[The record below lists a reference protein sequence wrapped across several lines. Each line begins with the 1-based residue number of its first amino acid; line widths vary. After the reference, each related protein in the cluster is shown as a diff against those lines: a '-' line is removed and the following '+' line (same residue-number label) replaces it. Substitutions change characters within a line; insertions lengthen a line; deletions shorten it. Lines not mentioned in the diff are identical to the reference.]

1 MKVRDLQIYLRYS
14 LSKDILFRFIRSN
27 LAGLIAIFVIVNL
40 IDFYDYFEK
49 DSEMQ
54 YLTITGFVLLFLLIV
69 FVKYRNPLSYYPR
82 YVLFVKDRNDS
93 LVNMEPRIDP
103 LVTALGLIKPKDFV
117 NVRYVVYPEL
127 DLGLD
132 FDPNT
137 GVISGYPLE
146 LGNHTS
152 EVKMKFLG
160 GEYSTTV
167 RVEVIET
174 AVLRERVEGS
184 PMAAPRTV
192 AQLLLREEDLKQREQ
207 EIDFRLENKRIDME
221 EEFVSKQISLE
232 EQFDVERANFK
243 KTLEKTK
250 NQYEKLLDDRDKKL
264 EEKQK
269 ELEQGLEKN
278 KEKYEKELAE
288 FEANLDDS
296 KEKIDELETLA
307 IETGTAAANIEEEY
321 VDMMDALATDNPSKA
336 KEDESKPEKTVD
348 DSREEEDLDEKIS
361 VDIDSATELF
371 EGKTEENAETSEE
384 SVDVEPEITSFDDE
398 KEEPEGE
405 LEEEVIEGE
414 SEDEEYDY
422 VSMTK
427 SELVELAKKRGLAF
441 SGTKKK
447 IISRLEAN
455 D

>member
-27 LAGLIAIFVIVNL
+27 ILGLFLIIIIINIMDYANYFEGDSENLYLAITGLI
-40 IDFYDYFEK
+40 
-49 DSEMQ
+49 
-54 YLTITGFVLLFLLIV
+54 LLLLLII

-93 LVNMEPRIDP
+93 LVKMEPRIDP

-117 NVRYVVYPEL
+117 HVRYVIYPEL

-137 GVISGYPLE
+137 GVISGFPLE

-160 GEYSTTV
+160 GEYSTTI

-192 AQLLLREEDLKQREQ
+192 AQLLLREEDLSKRER
-207 EIDFRLENKRIDME
+207 EIDFRLENKKME
-221 EEFVSKQISLE
+221 MEDEYVSKQISLE
-232 EQFDVERANFK
+232 EQFD
-243 KTLEKTK
+243 LEKSNFSVVLEK
-250 NQYEKLLDDRDKKL
+250 NKKKYEKLLEDK
-264 EEKQK
+264 EKI
-269 ELEQGLEKN
+269 LEK
-278 KEKYEKELAE
+278 KEKDFERRLKKYKDAYEKELAE
-288 FEANLDDS
+288 FEGKISTNQ
-296 KEKIDELETLA
+296 EKIDELETLA
-307 IETGTAAANIEEEY
+307 METGSAAANIEEEY
-321 VDMMDALATDNPSKA
+321 VDLMDALATDSSDKSSEKGEISSQEKDVESNP
-336 KEDESKPEKTVD
+336 
-348 DSREEEDLDEKIS
+348 DSDHEEEDLYEKLS
-361 VDIDSATELF
+361 VDT
-371 EGKTEENAETSEE
+371 
-384 SVDVEPEITSFDDE
+384 EPEDSSLDDE
-398 KEEPEGE
+398 
-405 LEEEVIEGE
+405 EEEQVEE
-414 SEDEEYDY
+414 EQVEEETEEEYDY

-427 SELVELAKKRGLAF
+427 AELIELAEKRNLST
-441 SGTKKK
+441 SGNKKK
-447 IISRLEAN
+447 LISRLEKN

>member
-1 MKVRDLQIYLRYS
+1 MKVRDLQLYLRYS
-14 LSKDILFRFIRSN
+14 LSKDILLRFIRSN
-27 LAGLIAIFVIVNL
+27 FIGLLSIVLIVNV
-40 IDFYDYFEK
+40 IDYFNYFEK
-49 DSEMQ
+49 DNEIL
-54 YLTITGFVLLFLLIV
+54 YLVLTGVVLLFLLIV

-93 LVNMEPRIDP
+93 LVTMEPRIDP

-117 NVRYVVYPEL
+117 HVRYVVYPEL

-160 GEYSTTV
+160 GEYSTTI

-192 AQLLLREEDLKQREQ
+192 AQLLLREEDLKKREE
-207 EIDFRLENKRIDME
+207 EIDYRLQTKRMDME

-232 EQFDVERANFK
+232 QQFDVERAKFED
-243 KTLEKTK
+243 TLEKTK

-264 EEKQK
+264 KNKQK
-269 ELEQGLEKN
+269 EFEQRLEEN
-278 KEKYEKELAE
+278 KGEYEKELAE
-288 FEANLDDS
+288 FEANLDVS

-307 IETGTAAANIEEEY
+307 METGSAAANIEEEY
-321 VDMMDALATDNPSKA
+321 VDLMDALATDNPNKEE
-336 KEDESKPEKTVD
+336 EDESKPETVD

-361 VDIDSATELF
+361 VDIDSVTELL
-371 EGKTEENAETSEE
+371 EGETEENAGTSEE
-384 SVDVEPEITSFDDE
+384 SVDVEPENTLLDE
-398 KEEPEGE
+398 EEEEPEE
-405 LEEEVIEGE
+405 EVVEEEPEE
-414 SEDEEYDY
+414 EPEEEYDY

-427 SELVELAKKRGLAF
+427 AELIELAEKRNLST
-441 SGTKKK
+441 SGNKKK
-447 IISRLEAN
+447 IIERLEKV
-455 D
+455 

>member
-1 MKVRDLQIYLRYS
+1 MRMKVRDLQLYLRYS
-14 LSKDILFRFIRSN
+14 LSKDILLSFVRSN
-27 LAGLIAIFVIVNL
+27 IIGLIAIFVIVNL
-40 IDFYDYFEK
+40 IDFYGYFEK
-49 DSEMQ
+49 DEML
-54 YLTITGFVLLFLLIV
+54 YLVLTGIVLLFLLIV

-93 LVNMEPRIDP
+93 LITMEPQIDP

-192 AQLLLREEDLKQREQ
+192 AQLLLREEDLKEREQ

-221 EEFVSKQISLE
+221 EEFVSKQLSLE
-232 EQFDVERANFK
+232 EQFDVERANFREV
-243 KTLEKTK
+243 LEKTK
-250 NQYEKLLDDRDKKL
+250 DEYQKLLDDRDRKL
-264 EEKQK
+264 KEKQK
-269 ELEQGLEKN
+269 EFEQRLEQN
-278 KEKYEKELAE
+278 KGKYEKELAE
-288 FEANLDDS
+288 FEVNLDNS
-296 KEKIDELETLA
+296 REKIDELETLA

-321 VDMMDALATDNPSKA
+321 VDMMDALATDNSSKD
-336 KEDESKPEKTVD
+336 KEEESKYGKTVD
-348 DSREEEDLDEKIS
+348 DSPEEEDLDQKIS
-361 VDIDSATELF
+361 VDIDSVPELLEGETDENTEI
-371 EGKTEENAETSEE
+371 SEE
-384 SVDVEPEITSFDDE
+384 SVDVEPKNSPFVDG
-398 KEEPEGE
+398 KEEPEKEVVEEG
-405 LEEEVIEGE
+405 LE
-414 SEDEEYDY
+414 EEYDY

-441 SGTKKK
+441 SGTKKT
-447 IISRLEAN
+447 ITSRLEAN

>member
-1 MKVRDLQIYLRYS
+1 MKVRDLQLYLRYS
-14 LSKDILFRFIRSN
+14 LSKDILLSFVRSN
-27 LAGLIAIFVIVNL
+27 FLGLVSIFVIVNV
-40 IDFYDYFEK
+40 IDYYDYFEE
-49 DSEMQ
+49 DEML
-54 YLTITGFVLLFLLIV
+54 YLVLTGVALLFSLVV

-82 YVLFVKDRNDS
+82 YVLFVKDRNDA
-93 LVNMEPRIDP
+93 LVKMEPKIDP
-103 LVTALGLIKPKDFV
+103 LITALGLIKPKDFV

-174 AVLRERVEGS
+174 AVLKERVEGS
-184 PMAAPRTV
+184 PFAAPRTV
-192 AQLLLREEDLKQREQ
+192 AQLLLREEDLKKREQ
-207 EIDFRLENKRIDME
+207 EIDYRLQTKRMDME

-232 EQFDVERANFK
+232 QQFEVERATFNE
-243 KTLEKTK
+243 TLEKTK
-250 NQYEKLLDDRDKKL
+250 EEYEKILDKKD
-264 EEKQK
+264 KQLVELK
-269 ELEQGLEKN
+269 KDFDRRLEQNKN
-278 KEKYEKELAE
+278 EYEQELAV
-288 FEANLDDS
+288 FEANLDES

-307 IETGTAAANIEEEY
+307 LETGSAAANIEEQY
-321 VDMMDALATDNPSKA
+321 VDMMDALATENPT
-336 KEDESKPEKTVD
+336 EGEEEESKPRKTLD
-348 DSREEEDLDEKIS
+348 DSQEEDLDDRIS
-361 VDIDSATELF
+361 VDIDSASELLEREIDENTESP
-371 EGKTEENAETSEE
+371 EASVENETDSADSNDEELE
-384 SVDVEPEITSFDDE
+384 DEPEE
-398 KEEPEGE
+398 
-405 LEEEVIEGE
+405 E
-414 SEDEEYDY
+414 SEDDEYDY

-427 SELVELAKKRGLAF
+427 AELVELAKKRGLAI

-447 IISRLEAN
+447 LISRLENN

>member
-1 MKVRDLQIYLRYS
+1 MKVRDLQLYLRYS
-14 LSKDILFRFIRSN
+14 LSKDILLSFVRSN
-27 LAGLIAIFVIVNL
+27 FLGLFLIFALLNVIDYYN
-40 IDFYDYFEK
+40 YFEREN
-49 DSEMQ
+49 EML
-54 YLTITGFVLLFLLIV
+54 YIVLTGLLLLFSLII
-69 FVKYRNPLSYYPR
+69 FVKYNNPLSYYPR

-93 LVNMEPRIDP
+93 LVSMKPQIDP

-117 NVRYVVYPEL
+117 NVRYVIYPEL

-160 GEYSTTV
+160 GEFSTTI

-184 PMAAPRTV
+184 PLAAPRTV
-192 AQLLLREEDLKQREQ
+192 AQLLLREEDLKKREE
-207 EIDFRLENKRIDME
+207 EIDYRLQTKRMDLE

-232 EQFDVERANFK
+232 QQFDVERTRFK
-243 KTLEKTK
+243 ETLEKTK
-250 NQYEKLLDDRDKKL
+250 EQYEKLLDDRDKKL
-264 EEKQK
+264 KDKEK
-269 ELEQGLEKN
+269 EFELRLEQN
-278 KEKYEKELAE
+278 KDEFEKELAE
-288 FEANLDDS
+288 FEADLDDS

-307 IETGTAAANIEEEY
+307 LETGSAAANIEEEY
-321 VDMMDALATDNPSKA
+321 VDMMDALATENPTEG
-336 KEDESKPEKTVD
+336 KEEESNPEKTVD
-348 DSREEEDLDEKIS
+348 DSYEEEDLDDRIS
-361 VDIDSATELF
+361 VDIDSATELL
-371 EGKTEENAETSEE
+371 EGEIEENSESPEASVENETDSADSNDEELENESEE
-384 SVDVEPEITSFDDE
+384 
-398 KEEPEGE
+398 
-405 LEEEVIEGE
+405 E
-414 SEDEEYDY
+414 SEDDEYDY

-427 SELVELAKKRGLAF
+427 ADLVELAKKRGLAI

-447 IISRLEAN
+447 LISKLENN

>member
-1 MKVRDLQIYLRYS
+1 MKVRDLQLYLRYS
-14 LSKDILFRFIRSN
+14 LSKDILLSFVRSN
-27 LAGLIAIFVIVNL
+27 FLGLFLIFVVLNV
-40 IDFYDYFEK
+40 IDYYNYFEREN
-49 DSEMQ
+49 EMLNIV
-54 YLTITGFVLLFLLIV
+54 LTGIFLLFSLII
-69 FVKYRNPLSYYPR
+69 FVKYNNPLSYYPR

-93 LVNMEPRIDP
+93 LIKMEPKIDP

-174 AVLRERVEGS
+174 AVLKERVEGS
-184 PMAAPRTV
+184 PFAAPRTV
-192 AQLLLREEDLKQREQ
+192 AQLLLREEDLEKREQ
-207 EIDFRLENKRIDME
+207 EIDYRLQTKRMDME

-232 EQFDVERANFK
+232 QQFEVERASFNEVLENTK
-243 KTLEKTK
+243 K
-250 NQYEKLLDDRDKKL
+250 QYEKILDKK
-264 EEKQK
+264 EKQIV
-269 ELEQGLEKN
+269 EIQNDYNRRIEQKKN
-278 KEKYEKELAE
+278 EYEKELAE
-288 FEANLDDS
+288 FEANLDES

-307 IETGTAAANIEEEY
+307 IETGSAAANIEEEY
-321 VDMMDALATDNPSKA
+321 VDMMDALATENPT
-336 KEDESKPEKTVD
+336 EVDEEENKPEKTED
-348 DSREEEDLDEKIS
+348 DSHEEEDLDERIS
-361 VDIDSATELF
+361 VDIDSVTELL
-371 EGKTEENAETSEE
+371 EGEIEENSESPEASVENETDSADSNDEE
-384 SVDVEPEITSFDDE
+384 LEDEPEE
-398 KEEPEGE
+398 
-405 LEEEVIEGE
+405 E
-414 SEDEEYDY
+414 SEDDEYDY

-427 SELVELAKKRGLAF
+427 AELVELAKKRGLAV

-447 IISRLEAN
+447 LISRLDNN

>member
-1 MKVRDLQIYLRYS
+1 MKVRDLQLYLRYS
-14 LSKDILFRFIRSN
+14 LSKDILLSFVRSN
-27 LAGLIAIFVIVNL
+27 FLGLISIIVIVNV
-40 IDFYDYFEK
+40 IDYYDYFEE
-49 DSEMQ
+49 DEML
-54 YLTITGFVLLFLLIV
+54 YLVLTGIALLFSLVV

-93 LVNMEPRIDP
+93 LVKMEPRIDP

-174 AVLRERVEGS
+174 AVLKERVEGS
-184 PMAAPRTV
+184 PFAAPRTV
-192 AQLLLREEDLKQREQ
+192 AQLLLREEDLKKREQ
-207 EIDFRLENKRIDME
+207 EIDYRLQTKRMDME

-232 EQFDVERANFK
+232 QQFEVERANFNE
-243 KTLEKTK
+243 TLEKTK
-250 NQYEKLLDDRDKKL
+250 EEYEKILDNKDKQIVEMQKDFDRR
-264 EEKQK
+264 
-269 ELEQGLEKN
+269 LEQNKN
-278 KEKYEKELAE
+278 EYEQELAV
-288 FEANLDDS
+288 FESNLDES

-307 IETGTAAANIEEEY
+307 LETGSAAANIEEQY
-321 VDMMDALATDNPSKA
+321 VDMMDALATESSSGKSVEEQPKEEVQEPA
-336 KEDESKPEKTVD
+336 KEEAK
-348 DSREEEDLDEKIS
+348 EEEIE
-361 VDIDSATELF
+361 
-371 EGKTEENAETSEE
+371 EE
-384 SVDVEPEITSFDDE
+384 SDDE
-398 KEEPEGE
+398 H
-405 LEEEVIEGE
+405 
-414 SEDEEYDY
+414 DY

-427 SELVELAKKRGLAF
+427 AELVELAEKRNLKS
-441 SGTKKK
+441 SGNKKK
-447 IISRLEAN
+447 LIERLSKS

>member
-1 MKVRDLQIYLRYS
+1 MRMKVRDLQLYLRYS
-14 LSKDILFRFIRSN
+14 LSKDILLSFVRSN
-27 LAGLIAIFVIVNL
+27 ILGLILIFVIVNA
-40 IDFYDYFEK
+40 IDYYDYFEE
-49 DSEMQ
+49 DEMS
-54 YLTITGFVLLFLLIV
+54 YLVLTGIALLFSLVV

-82 YVLFVKDRNDS
+82 YVLFVKDRNDA
-93 LVNMEPRIDP
+93 LVKMEPKIDP
-103 LVTALGLIKPKDFV
+103 LITALGLIKPKDFV

-174 AVLRERVEGS
+174 AVLKERVEGS
-184 PMAAPRTV
+184 PFAAPRTV
-192 AQLLLREEDLKQREQ
+192 AQLLLREEDLKKREQ
-207 EIDFRLENKRIDME
+207 EIDYRLQTKRMDME

-232 EQFDVERANFK
+232 QQFEVERAAFNE
-243 KTLEKTK
+243 TLEKTK
-250 NQYEKLLDDRDKKL
+250 EEYEKILDNKDKQLVELKKDFDRR
-264 EEKQK
+264 
-269 ELEQGLEKN
+269 LEQNKN
-278 KEKYEKELAE
+278 EYEQELAV
-288 FEANLDDS
+288 FEANLDVS

-307 IETGTAAANIEEEY
+307 LETGSAAANIEEQY
-321 VDMMDALATDNPSKA
+321 VDMMDALATENPT
-336 KEDESKPEKTVD
+336 EREEEESKPRKTLD
-348 DSREEEDLDEKIS
+348 DSQEEDLDDRIS
-361 VDIDSATELF
+361 VDIDSASELLEREIDENTESP
-371 EGKTEENAETSEE
+371 EASVENETDSSDSNDEALE
-384 SVDVEPEITSFDDE
+384 DEPEE
-398 KEEPEGE
+398 
-405 LEEEVIEGE
+405 E
-414 SEDEEYDY
+414 SEDDEYDY

-427 SELVELAKKRGLAF
+427 AELVELAKKRGLAI

-447 IISRLEAN
+447 LISRLENN

>member
-14 LSKDILFRFIRSN
+14 LSKDILLRFIRSN
-27 LAGLIAIFVIVNL
+27 LAGLIAIFVLVNL

-49 DSEMQ
+49 DEGL
-54 YLTITGFVLLFLLIV
+54 YLVLTGVVLLFLLIV

-93 LVNMEPRIDP
+93 LVTMEPQIDP

-192 AQLLLREEDLKQREQ
+192 AQLLLREEDLKQREE
-207 EIDFRLENKRIDME
+207 EIDYRLQTKRMDME

-232 EQFDVERANFK
+232 QQFDVERANFRE
-243 KTLEKTK
+243 TLEKTK
-250 NQYEKLLDDRDKKL
+250 KQYEKLLDDRDKKL
-264 EEKQK
+264 KEKQK
-269 ELEQGLEKN
+269 EFEQGLEKN
-278 KEKYEKELAE
+278 KGEYEKELAE

-307 IETGTAAANIEEEY
+307 METGTAAANIEEEY
-321 VDMMDALATDNPSKA
+321 VDMMDALATDNPS
-336 KEDESKPEKTVD
+336 
-348 DSREEEDLDEKIS
+348 
-361 VDIDSATELF
+361 
-371 EGKTEENAETSEE
+371 
-384 SVDVEPEITSFDDE
+384 
-398 KEEPEGE
+398 
-405 LEEEVIEGE
+405 
-414 SEDEEYDY
+414 
-422 VSMTK
+422 
-427 SELVELAKKRGLAF
+427 
-441 SGTKKK
+441 
-447 IISRLEAN
+447 
-455 D
+455 

>member
-1 MKVRDLQIYLRYS
+1 MKVRDLQLYLRYS
-14 LSKDILFRFIRSN
+14 LSKDILLSFVRSN
-27 LAGLIAIFVIVNL
+27 FLWLILIFAIVNI
-40 IDFYDYFEK
+40 IDYLDYFEE
-49 DSEMQ
+49 DEML
-54 YLTITGFVLLFLLIV
+54 YLGLTGIALLFSLVV
-69 FVKYRNPLSYYPR
+69 FVKYNNPLSYYPR

-93 LVNMEPRIDP
+93 LVKMEPRIDP

-174 AVLRERVEGS
+174 AVLKERVEGS
-184 PMAAPRTV
+184 PFAAPRTV
-192 AQLLLREEDLKQREQ
+192 AQLLLREEDLSKREQ
-207 EIDFRLENKRIDME
+207 EIDYRLQTKRMDME

-232 EQFDVERANFK
+232 QQFEVERANFNE
-243 KTLEKTK
+243 TLEKTK
-250 NQYEKLLDDRDKKL
+250 EEYEKILDNKDKQLVEMQKDFDRRIEQKKNDY
-264 EEKQK
+264 
-269 ELEQGLEKN
+269 EQ
-278 KEKYEKELAE
+278 ELAE

-307 IETGTAAANIEEEY
+307 LETGSAAANIEEEY
-321 VDMMDALATDNPSKA
+321 VDMMDALATDNPSKV
-336 KEDESKPEKTVD
+336 KEDEAKPEKNVN
-348 DSREEEDLDEKIS
+348 DSPEEEDLDEKIS
-361 VDIDSATELF
+361 VDIDSVPELLEGETE
-371 EGKTEENAETSEE
+371 KNIETSEE
-384 SVDVEPEITSFDDE
+384 SVDDEPEKSSFS
-398 KEEPEGE
+398 EEP
-405 LEEEVIEGE
+405 
-414 SEDEEYDY
+414 DEEYDY

-427 SELVELAKKRGLAF
+427 AELIELAKKRNLST
-441 SGTKKK
+441 SGNKKK
-447 IISRLEAN
+447 IIERLESQT
-455 D
+455 

>member
-1 MKVRDLQIYLRYS
+1 MKVRDLQLYLRYS
-14 LSKDILFRFIRSN
+14 LSKDILLSFVRSN
-27 LAGLIAIFVIVNL
+27 FLGLFLIFALLNVIDYYN
-40 IDFYDYFEK
+40 YFEREN
-49 DSEMQ
+49 EMLNIV
-54 YLTITGFVLLFLLIV
+54 LTGIFLLFSLII
-69 FVKYRNPLSYYPR
+69 FVKYNNPLSYYPR

-93 LVNMEPRIDP
+93 LIKMEPKIDP

-174 AVLRERVEGS
+174 AVLKERVEGS
-184 PMAAPRTV
+184 PFAAPRTV
-192 AQLLLREEDLKQREQ
+192 AQLLLREEDLKKREQ
-207 EIDFRLENKRIDME
+207 EIDYRLQTKRMDME

-232 EQFDVERANFK
+232 QQFEVERASFNEVLENTK
-243 KTLEKTK
+243 K
-250 NQYEKLLDDRDKKL
+250 QYEKLLDEKERQLIDKK
-264 EEKQK
+264 K
-269 ELEQGLEKN
+269 EFERNLDKN
-278 KEKYEKELAE
+278 KEEYENELAK
-288 FEANLDDS
+288 FEADLDVS

-321 VDMMDALATDNPSKA
+321 VDMMDALATD
-336 KEDESKPEKTVD
+336 ESTKVD
-348 DSREEEDLDEKIS
+348 VGNIKLESIDGSREEEDLDERIS
-361 VDIDSATELF
+361 IDIDSAPELL
-371 EGKTEENAETSEE
+371 EGKKDDIIEESEE
-384 SVDVEPEITSFDDE
+384 SVDAGPENTSFDE
-398 KEEPEGE
+398 QKEE
-405 LEEEVIEGE
+405 LEEESG
-414 SEDEEYDY
+414 EEYDY

-427 SELVELAKKRGLAF
+427 AELVELAKKRGLAI

-447 IISRLEAN
+447 LISRLENN

>member
-1 MKVRDLQIYLRYS
+1 MKVRDLQLYLRYS
-14 LSKDILFRFIRSN
+14 LSKDILLSFVRSN
-27 LAGLIAIFVIVNL
+27 FLGLILIFVIVNV
-40 IDFYDYFEK
+40 IDYLDYFEE
-49 DSEMQ
+49 DEML
-54 YLTITGFVLLFLLIV
+54 YLVITGIVLLFSLVV
-69 FVKYRNPLSYYPR
+69 FVKYNNPLSYYPR

-93 LVNMEPRIDP
+93 LVKMEPRIDP

-174 AVLRERVEGS
+174 AVLKERVEGS
-184 PMAAPRTV
+184 PFAAPRTV
-192 AQLLLREEDLKQREQ
+192 AQLLLREEDLKKREQ
-207 EIDFRLENKRIDME
+207 EIDYRLQTKRMDME

-232 EQFDVERANFK
+232 QQFEVERAAFNE
-243 KTLEKTK
+243 TLEKTK
-250 NQYEKLLDDRDKKL
+250 EEYEKILDNKDKQLVELKKDFDRR
-264 EEKQK
+264 
-269 ELEQGLEKN
+269 LEQNKN
-278 KEKYEKELAE
+278 EYEQELAI
-288 FEANLDDS
+288 FESNLDES

-307 IETGTAAANIEEEY
+307 LETGSAAANIEEQY
-321 VDMMDALATDNPSKA
+321 VDMMDALATENPT
-336 KEDESKPEKTVD
+336 EREEEESKPEKNVD
-348 DSREEEDLDEKIS
+348 DSHEEEDLDDRIS
-361 VDIDSATELF
+361 VDIDSASELL
-371 EGKTEENAETSEE
+371 EREIDENAESPEA
-384 SVDVEPEITSFDDE
+384 SVENETDSADSNDEALEDEPEEEFEDD
-398 KEEPEGE
+398 
-405 LEEEVIEGE
+405 
-414 SEDEEYDY
+414 EYDY

-427 SELVELAKKRGLAF
+427 AELVELAKKRGLAI

-447 IISRLEAN
+447 LISRLENN

>member
-14 LSKDILFRFIRSN
+14 LSKDILFRFIRGNILGLFLIIILINTMDYANFFEGDSEN
-27 LAGLIAIFVIVNL
+27 LYLAITGLI
-40 IDFYDYFEK
+40 
-49 DSEMQ
+49 
-54 YLTITGFVLLFLLIV
+54 LLLLLII

-93 LVNMEPRIDP
+93 LVKMEPRIDP
-103 LVTALGLIKPKDFV
+103 LLTALGLIKPKDFV
-117 NVRYVVYPEL
+117 HVRYVIYPEL

-137 GVISGYPLE
+137 GVISGFPLE

-160 GEYSTTV
+160 GEYSTTI

-192 AQLLLREEDLKQREQ
+192 AQLLLREEDLKKREQ
-207 EIDFRLENKRIDME
+207 EIDFRLENKKMDLE

-243 KTLEKTK
+243 ETLEKTK
-250 NQYEKLLDDRDKKL
+250 KQYEKLLETKDKKL
-264 EEKQK
+264 KEKQK
-269 ELEQGLEKN
+269 EFEQGLEKN
-278 KEKYEKELAE
+278 KVEYEKELAE

-307 IETGTAAANIEEEY
+307 METGTAAANIEEEY
-321 VDMMDALATDNPSKA
+321 VDMMDALATDSSDKGSVKGVIRSQEKDVESNP
-336 KEDESKPEKTVD
+336 
-348 DSREEEDLDEKIS
+348 DSDNEEEDLYEKLS
-361 VDIDSATELF
+361 VDT
-371 EGKTEENAETSEE
+371 
-384 SVDVEPEITSFDDE
+384 EPEASSLDDE
-398 KEEPEGE
+398 EEVVEEEPEE
-405 LEEEVIEGE
+405 EPEEEEQVEEE
-414 SEDEEYDY
+414 SEEEYDY

-427 SELVELAKKRGLAF
+427 AELIELADKRNLST
-441 SGTKKK
+441 SGNKKK
-447 IISRLEAN
+447 IISRLEKG
-455 D
+455 

>member
-1 MKVRDLQIYLRYS
+1 MRMKVRDLQIYLRYS
-14 LSKDILFRFIRSN
+14 LSKDILLRFIRSN
-27 LAGLIAIFVIVNL
+27 LAGLIGIFVLVNL

-49 DSEMQ
+49 DEGL
-54 YLTITGFVLLFLLIV
+54 YLVLTGIALLFLLIV

-93 LVNMEPRIDP
+93 LVTMEPRIDP

-192 AQLLLREEDLKQREQ
+192 AQLLLREEDLKNREQ
-207 EIDFRLENKRIDME
+207 EIDYRLQTKRMDME

-232 EQFDVERANFK
+232 QQFEVERASFNEVLENTK
-243 KTLEKTK
+243 K
-250 NQYEKLLDDRDKKL
+250 QYEKLLDDRDKKL
-264 EEKQK
+264 KEKQK
-269 ELEQGLEKN
+269 EFEQRLEEN
-278 KEKYEKELAE
+278 KSEYEKELAE

-307 IETGTAAANIEEEY
+307 METGTAAANIEEEY
-321 VDMMDALATDNPSKA
+321 VDMMDALATENPSKK
-336 KEDESKPEKTVD
+336 KEEESKPETVD

-361 VDIDSATELF
+361 VDIDSVAELL
-371 EGKTEENAETSEE
+371 EGESEENVETSEE
-384 SVDVEPEITSFDDE
+384 SVDVEPE
-398 KEEPEGE
+398 
-405 LEEEVIEGE
+405 EEVIEEE
-414 SEDEEYDY
+414 SEDDEYDY

-427 SELVELAKKRGLAF
+427 AELVELAKKRNLST
-441 SGTKKK
+441 SGNKKK
-447 IISRLEAN
+447 IIERLEEK

>member
-1 MKVRDLQIYLRYS
+1 MKVRDLQLYLRYS
-14 LSKDILFRFIRSN
+14 LSKDILLRFIRSN
-27 LAGLIAIFVIVNL
+27 IIGLIAIFVLVNL

-49 DSEMQ
+49 DEGL
-54 YLTITGFVLLFLLIV
+54 YLVLTGVVLLFLLIV

-93 LVNMEPRIDP
+93 LVTMEPRIDP

-117 NVRYVVYPEL
+117 NVRYVVYPQL

-160 GEYSTTV
+160 GEFSTTI

-207 EIDFRLENKRIDME
+207 EIDFRLENKRMDME

-232 EQFDVERANFK
+232 EQFEVERANFRE
-243 KTLEKTK
+243 TLEKTK
-250 NQYEKLLDDRDKKL
+250 KQYEKLLDDRDKKL
-264 EEKQK
+264 EKKQK
-269 ELEQGLEKN
+269 EFEDRLEKD
-278 KEKYEKELAE
+278 KSEYEKELAD

-296 KEKIDELETLA
+296 KGKIDELKTLA
-307 IETGTAAANIEEEY
+307 METGSAAANIEEEY
-321 VDMMDALATDNPSKA
+321 VDLMDALATENPSKD
-336 KEDESKPEKTVD
+336 KEEESKPEKTVD

-361 VDIDSATELF
+361 VDIDSVTELL
-371 EGKTEENAETSEE
+371 EGESEENGETSEE
-384 SVDVEPEITSFDDE
+384 SVDVEPENTSLDE
-398 KEEPEGE
+398 EEEVVEEEPE
-405 LEEEVIEGE
+405 EEPE
-414 SEDEEYDY
+414 EEYDY

-427 SELVELAKKRGLAF
+427 AELIELAEKRNLST
-441 SGTKKK
+441 SGNKKK
-447 IISRLEAN
+447 IIERLEEKA
-455 D
+455 

>member
-1 MKVRDLQIYLRYS
+1 MKVRDLQLYLRYS
-14 LSKDILFRFIRSN
+14 LSKDILLSFVRSN
-27 LAGLIAIFVIVNL
+27 FLGLISIFVIVNV
-40 IDFYDYFEK
+40 IDYYDYFEE
-49 DSEMQ
+49 DEML
-54 YLTITGFVLLFLLIV
+54 YLVLTGVALLFSLVV

-82 YVLFVKDRNDS
+82 YVLFVKDRNDA
-93 LVNMEPRIDP
+93 LVKMEPKIDP

-174 AVLRERVEGS
+174 AVLKERVEGS
-184 PMAAPRTV
+184 PFAAPRTV
-192 AQLLLREEDLKQREQ
+192 AQLLLREEDLKKREQ
-207 EIDFRLENKRIDME
+207 EIDYRLQTKRMDME

-232 EQFDVERANFK
+232 QQFEVERATFNE
-243 KTLEKTK
+243 TLEKTK
-250 NQYEKLLDDRDKKL
+250 EEYEKILDNKDKQLVELKKDFDRR
-264 EEKQK
+264 
-269 ELEQGLEKN
+269 LEQNKN
-278 KEKYEKELAE
+278 EYEQELAV
-288 FEANLDDS
+288 FESNLDES

-307 IETGTAAANIEEEY
+307 LETGSAAANIEEQY
-321 VDMMDALATDNPSKA
+321 VDMMDALATENPT
-336 KEDESKPEKTVD
+336 EREEEESKPEKTVD
-348 DSREEEDLDEKIS
+348 GSHEEEDLDDRIS
-361 VDIDSATELF
+361 VDIDSASELLEREIDENTESP
-371 EGKTEENAETSEE
+371 EASEENETDSSDSNDEALE
-384 SVDVEPEITSFDDE
+384 DEPEE
-398 KEEPEGE
+398 
-405 LEEEVIEGE
+405 E
-414 SEDEEYDY
+414 SEDDEYDY

-427 SELVELAKKRGLAF
+427 AELVELAKKRGLAI

-447 IISRLEAN
+447 LISRLENN

>member
-14 LSKDILFRFIRSN
+14 LSKDILFRFIRGNILGLFLIIILINTMDYANFFEGDSEN
-27 LAGLIAIFVIVNL
+27 LYLAITGLI
-40 IDFYDYFEK
+40 
-49 DSEMQ
+49 
-54 YLTITGFVLLFLLIV
+54 LLLLLII

-93 LVNMEPRIDP
+93 LVKMEPRIDP
-103 LVTALGLIKPKDFV
+103 LLTALGLIKPKDFV
-117 NVRYVVYPEL
+117 HVRYVIYPEL

-137 GVISGYPLE
+137 GVISGFPLE

-160 GEYSTTV
+160 GEYSTTI

-192 AQLLLREEDLKQREQ
+192 AQLLLREEDLKKREQ
-207 EIDFRLENKRIDME
+207 EIDFRLENKKMDLE
-221 EEFVSKQISLE
+221 EEFVAKQISLE

-243 KTLEKTK
+243 ETLEKTK
-250 NQYEKLLDDRDKKL
+250 KQYEKLLETKDKKL
-264 EEKQK
+264 KEKQK
-269 ELEQGLEKN
+269 EFEQGLEKN
-278 KEKYEKELAE
+278 KEEYEKELAE

-307 IETGTAAANIEEEY
+307 METGTAAANIEEEY
-321 VDMMDALATDNPSKA
+321 VDMMDALATDSSDKGSVKGVIRSQEKDVESNP
-336 KEDESKPEKTVD
+336 
-348 DSREEEDLDEKIS
+348 DSDNEEEDLYEKLS
-361 VDIDSATELF
+361 VDT
-371 EGKTEENAETSEE
+371 
-384 SVDVEPEITSFDDE
+384 EPEASSLDDE
-398 KEEPEGE
+398 EEVVEEEPEE
-405 LEEEVIEGE
+405 EPEEEEQVEEE
-414 SEDEEYDY
+414 SEEEYDY

-427 SELVELAKKRGLAF
+427 AELIELADKRNLST
-441 SGTKKK
+441 SGNKKK
-447 IISRLEAN
+447 IISRLEKG
-455 D
+455 

>member
-1 MKVRDLQIYLRYS
+1 MKVRDLQLYLRYS
-14 LSKDILFRFIRSN
+14 LSKDILLRFIRSN
-27 LAGLIAIFVIVNL
+27 LAGLIAIFVLVNL

-49 DSEMQ
+49 DEGL
-54 YLTITGFVLLFLLIV
+54 YLVLTGVVLLFLLIV

-82 YVLFVKDRNDS
+82 YILFVKDRNDS
-93 LVNMEPRIDP
+93 LVIMEPRIDP

-117 NVRYVVYPEL
+117 NVRYVVYPQL

-160 GEYSTTV
+160 GEFSTTI

-192 AQLLLREEDLKQREQ
+192 AQLLLREEDLKKREQ
-207 EIDFRLENKRIDME
+207 EIDFRLENKKMDLE

-232 EQFDVERANFK
+232 EQFNVERANFRE
-243 KTLEKTK
+243 TLEKTK
-250 NQYEKLLDDRDKKL
+250 KQYEKLLDDRDKKL

-278 KEKYEKELAE
+278 KEEYEKELAE

-307 IETGTAAANIEEEY
+307 METGTAAANIEEEY
-321 VDMMDALATDNPSKA
+321 VDMMDALATDNPSKEE
-336 KEDESKPEKTVD
+336 EDESKPEKTVD

-361 VDIDSATELF
+361 IDIDSATELLDG
-371 EGKTEENAETSEE
+371 ETEENVETFEE
-384 SVDVEPEITSFDDE
+384 SVDVEPE
-398 KEEPEGE
+398 
-405 LEEEVIEGE
+405 EEVIEEE

-427 SELVELAKKRGLAF
+427 AELVELAKKRNLST
-441 SGTKKK
+441 SGNKKK
-447 IISRLEAN
+447 LIERLEEK

>member
-1 MKVRDLQIYLRYS
+1 MRMKVRDLQLYLRYS
-14 LSKDILFRFIRSN
+14 LSKDILLSFVRSN
-27 LAGLIAIFVIVNL
+27 FLGLISIFVIVNV
-40 IDFYDYFEK
+40 IDYLDYFEE
-49 DSEMQ
+49 DEML
-54 YLTITGFVLLFLLIV
+54 YLVITGIVLLFSLVV
-69 FVKYRNPLSYYPR
+69 FVKYNNPLSYYPR

-93 LVNMEPRIDP
+93 LVKMEPRIDP

-174 AVLRERVEGS
+174 AVLKERVEGS
-184 PMAAPRTV
+184 PFAAPRTV
-192 AQLLLREEDLKQREQ
+192 AQLLLREEDLKNREQ
-207 EIDFRLENKRIDME
+207 EIDYRLQTKRMDME

-232 EQFDVERANFK
+232 QQFEVERANFNE
-243 KTLEKTK
+243 TLEKTK
-250 NQYEKLLDDRDKKL
+250 EEYEKILDNKDKQIVEMQKDFDRR
-264 EEKQK
+264 
-269 ELEQGLEKN
+269 LEQNKN
-278 KEKYEKELAE
+278 EYEQELAV
-288 FEANLDDS
+288 FESNLDES

-307 IETGTAAANIEEEY
+307 LETGSAAANIEEQY
-321 VDMMDALATDNPSKA
+321 VDMMDALATESSSGKSVEEQPKEEVQEPA
-336 KEDESKPEKTVD
+336 KEEAK
-348 DSREEEDLDEKIS
+348 EEEIEEDS
-361 VDIDSATELF
+361 V
-371 EGKTEENAETSEE
+371 EEH
-384 SVDVEPEITSFDDE
+384 
-398 KEEPEGE
+398 
-405 LEEEVIEGE
+405 
-414 SEDEEYDY
+414 DY

-427 SELVELAKKRGLAF
+427 AELVELAEKRNLKS
-441 SGTKKK
+441 SGNKKK
-447 IISRLEAN
+447 LIERLSKS

>member
-14 LSKDILFRFIRSN
+14 LSKDILLRFIRSN

-49 DSEMQ
+49 DEGF
-54 YLTITGFVLLFLLIV
+54 YLVLTGIVLLFLLIV

-93 LVNMEPRIDP
+93 LVTMEPRIDP

-117 NVRYVVYPEL
+117 HVRYVVYPEL

-160 GEYSTTV
+160 GEYSTTI

-192 AQLLLREEDLKQREQ
+192 AQLLLREEDLKKREE
-207 EIDFRLENKRIDME
+207 EIDYRLQTKRMDME

-232 EQFDVERANFK
+232 QQFDVERAKFED
-243 KTLEKTK
+243 TLEKTK

-264 EEKQK
+264 KNKQK
-269 ELEQGLEKN
+269 EFEQRLEEN
-278 KEKYEKELAE
+278 KGEYEKELAE
-288 FEANLDDS
+288 FEANLDVS

-307 IETGTAAANIEEEY
+307 METGSAAANIEEEY
-321 VDMMDALATDNPSKA
+321 VDLMDALATDNPNKEE
-336 KEDESKPEKTVD
+336 EDESKPETVD
-348 DSREEEDLDEKIS
+348 DSREEEDLDERIS
-361 VDIDSATELF
+361 VDIDSVTELL
-371 EGKTEENAETSEE
+371 EGGTEENVETSEE
-384 SVDVEPEITSFDDE
+384 SVDVEPE
-398 KEEPEGE
+398 
-405 LEEEVIEGE
+405 EEVIEE
-414 SEDEEYDY
+414 EPEEEPEEEYDY

-427 SELVELAKKRGLAF
+427 AELIELAEKRNLST
-441 SGTKKK
+441 SGNKKK
-447 IISRLEAN
+447 IIERLEKV
-455 D
+455 

>member
-14 LSKDILFRFIRSN
+14 LSKDILFRFIRGNILGLFLIIILINTMDYANFFEGDSEN
-27 LAGLIAIFVIVNL
+27 LYLAITGLI
-40 IDFYDYFEK
+40 
-49 DSEMQ
+49 
-54 YLTITGFVLLFLLIV
+54 LLLLLII

-93 LVNMEPRIDP
+93 LVKMEPRIDP
-103 LVTALGLIKPKDFV
+103 LLTALGLIKPKDFV
-117 NVRYVVYPEL
+117 HVRYVIYPEL

-137 GVISGYPLE
+137 GVISGFPLE

-160 GEYSTTV
+160 GEYSTTI

-192 AQLLLREEDLKQREQ
+192 AQLLLREEDLKKREQ
-207 EIDFRLENKRIDME
+207 EIDFRLENKKMDLE

-243 KTLEKTK
+243 ETLEKTK
-250 NQYEKLLDDRDKKL
+250 KQYEKLLETKDKKL
-264 EEKQK
+264 KEKQK
-269 ELEQGLEKN
+269 EFEQGLEKN
-278 KEKYEKELAE
+278 KVEYEKELAE

-307 IETGTAAANIEEEY
+307 METGTAAANIEEEY
-321 VDMMDALATDNPSKA
+321 VDMMDALATDSSDKGSVKGVIRSQEKDVESNP
-336 KEDESKPEKTVD
+336 
-348 DSREEEDLDEKIS
+348 DSDNEEEDLYEKLS
-361 VDIDSATELF
+361 VDT
-371 EGKTEENAETSEE
+371 
-384 SVDVEPEITSFDDE
+384 EPEASSLDDE
-398 KEEPEGE
+398 EEVVEEEPE
-405 LEEEVIEGE
+405 EEPE
-414 SEDEEYDY
+414 EEYDY

-427 SELVELAKKRGLAF
+427 AELIELADKRNLSTSGNKKQ
-441 SGTKKK
+441 
-447 IISRLEAN
+447 IISRLEKG
-455 D
+455 